1 MFLLGLGGGC
11 HDKTCKI
18 YTKSQNGISQKFW
31 SISLSTNLDR
41 LCLTMDDL
49 KTK

>member
-11 HDKTCKI
+11 HDEADLYKI
-18 YTKSQNGISQKFW
+18 TKRYQSEVLVHF
-31 SISLSTNLDR
+31 SLSTNLDR
-41 LCLTMDDL
+41 LCLTMEDL